1 MPSTRTA
8 LIVATLLWAAA
19 VATGIAL
26 RPPLPVDETRYLT
39 VAWEMWLRGDWLVP
53 HLNGQPYSHKP
64 PLLFWLINAAWAL
77 FGVSETVARVVP
89 TLFALASVWL
99 TAALARM
106 VWPTQRAL
114 AGYAALMVAG
124 SILFALYGSLVMF
137 DFLLGAFVLAA
148 AIGVVHAWRRGG
160 KRGWLLFGLA
170 LGGAILAKGPVALL
184 LTLPVP
190 LLAPLWARDR
200 RPLSWFRWYAGA
212 LAGVLLGAAIGLAW
226 AIPAAMAG
234 GTAYE
239 QAILW
244 GQTAGRM
251 VKSFAHARP
260 WWFFLVLLPVAFYP
274 WIVWPPVW
282 RGFRVLKGRGFDDG
296 LRLMALWFAVVLAA
310 FSMVSGKQL
319 HYLMPLIPVASMA
332 FARLVLETDGRARP
346 LDIVVPAVIAA
357 AVGIAFAALPVV
369 ASVLTPRAGAA
380 ATIRALANADPL
392 WGGALAALAVV
403 AVVVGLRRRL
413 GELVPGVAALT
424 IAIFIVVHIEAA
436 KTLMPRYDLRPLAAF
451 LGRHQDDGIA
461 FGSSYHGE
469 FGFLG
474 RLRAPVAVLRAGER
488 AAWFEANPRGR
499 LVMKFRDPPA
509 DPPWPPLIAKPYR
522 GRTLGLWR
530 APGVTEVK

>member
-1 MPSTRTA
+1 MISTRTA
-8 LIVATLLWAAA
+8 LVVATLLWAAA

-53 HLNGQPYSHKP
+53 HLNGVPYSDKP
-64 PLLFWLINAAWAL
+64 PLLFWLINAAWAV
-77 FGVSETVARVVP
+77 FGVSETAARLVP
-89 TLFALASVWL
+89 TLFALAVIWL

-106 VWPTQRAL
+106 IWPGKRAL

-137 DFLLGAFVLAA
+137 DLMLAAFVLAA
-148 AIGVVHAWRRGG
+148 VIGVVHAWRRGG

-190 LLAPLWARDR
+190 LLAPFWARER
-200 RPLSWFRWYAGA
+200 RPLSWFRWYVGTI
-212 LAGVLLGAAIGLAW
+212 AGVLLGAAIGLAW

-234 GTAYE
+234 GPDYE

-274 WIVWPPVW
+274 WVVWPPVW
-282 RGFRVLKGRGFDDG
+282 RGLRVLKGRGLDDG
-296 LRLMALWFAVVLAA
+296 LRLMAVWFAVALVA

-319 HYLMPLIPVASMA
+319 HYLMPLVPVAAMA
-332 FARLVLETDGRARP
+332 FARLALEAGGRARM
-346 LDIVVPAVIAA
+346 LDMAIPAVIAA
-357 AVGIAFAALPVV
+357 AIGIGFAALPVI
-369 ASVLTPRAGAA
+369 ASGLTPRFRAA
-380 ATIRALANADPL
+380 ATIRALADADPL
-392 WGGALAALAVV
+392 WGVALVILALI
-403 AVVVGLRRRL
+403 AVVVAARRRI
-413 GELVPGVAALT
+413 GEVALGVAALT
-424 IAIFIVVHIEAA
+424 LAIFFVVHIEAS
-436 KTLMPRYDLRPLAAF
+436 KTVMPRYDLRPLAEF
-451 LGRHQDDGIA
+451 LGRNQDDGIA
-461 FGSSYHGE
+461 FGGSYHGE
-469 FGFLG
+469 LGFLG
-474 RLRAPVAVLRAGER
+474 RLREPVAVLRAGER

-499 LVMKFRDPPA
+499 LVMKFRDRPA
-509 DPPWPPLIAKPYR
+509 DPPWPPLSAKPYR

-530 APGVTEVK
+530 ARDVTSVK